1 MLAGRRVVAIACGHR
16 HSVALTQG
24 GELWT
29 WGRGEHGRL
38 GHGDD
43 RDQPVPRRVVA
54 LSDRNVRAI
63 ACGGAHT
70 VALVVPSAV
79 YTWGLGRNGRLGTG
93 DESDRNIPSPIVID
107 NQGTMTHAYRA
118 LMGSDVPRSARS
130 GRIRAIACGWA
141 FTLTLSA
148 SGRVRAFGAG
158 SDGQCGSL
166 PNEDRHTAVEVR
178 GLRKIVS
185 VACGYHHALAVDR
198 HGALF
203 AWGYGAQGQ
212 LGLGPRE
219 MVPEPARVGIGR
231 TRASTPVPPT
241 SPIVSPVSHIP
252 PPCPSPASQPPPQ
265 SSPLWEDDGDER
277 NGDGADAVSISHAAC
292 GQFHSLLLSST
303 GTVYAAGSNQ
313 HGELGLGH
321 TRSTRVF
328 EPMLKLPI
336 HSRVRQLAAGQ
347 HFSLLMF
354 RDANASSVGTTA
366 SQPNLELRSGRLF
379 LWKSV
384 PLARR
389 IVQLGFGGAEWKSR
403 YAVLSCA
410 SLQFFRD
417 PTESQPEFTLPLGP
431 ELRVVARNG
440 SSCGSSEAA
449 SSTAT
454 SVATSVSSASVEV
467 ADEELVQFSIWKL
480 TPRVSSIANAA
491 PEMSLVIRLKAKS
504 ERRRRKWVQ
513 ALRRGIAA
521 HRPNPRSRSMA
532 LAATGRKAATRDDN
546 YAETWRTRI
555 LPEMRKGGVYPAKEV
570 SSQELLRRGIPK

>member
-1 MLAGRRVVAIACGHR
+1 
-16 HSVALTQG
+16 
-24 GELWT
+24 
-29 WGRGEHGRL
+29 
-38 GHGDD
+38 
-43 RDQPVPRRVVA
+43 
-54 LSDRNVRAI
+54 
-63 ACGGAHT
+63 
-70 VALVVPSAV
+70 
-79 YTWGLGRNGRLGTG
+79 
-93 DESDRNIPSPIVID
+93 
-107 NQGTMTHAYRA
+107 
-118 LMGSDVPRSARS
+118 
-130 GRIRAIACGWA
+130 
-141 FTLTLSA
+141 
-148 SGRVRAFGAG
+148 
-158 SDGQCGSL
+158 
-166 PNEDRHTAVEVR
+166 
-178 GLRKIVS
+178 
-185 VACGYHHALAVDR
+185 
-198 HGALF
+198 
-203 AWGYGAQGQ
+203 
-212 LGLGPRE
+212 

-292 GQFHSLLLSST
+292 GQLTLFYCLLWNRVRSW
-303 GTVYAAGSNQ
+303 SNQ

-431 ELRVVARNG
+431 ELRVVARIG
-440 SSCGSSEAA
+440 SCGSSEAA

-570 SSQELLRRGIPK
+570 SSQELLRRGIPNRLRGSVWPLAIGNSLRITGELFAIYRERGASQQQRFAIVDEPSPRNVIGAGSAQLQEYLLIFRAHSQSLHCLERDQSHSTESSASCSRRTRVIVLTSAMCRACHSSQRSCASTSIHLSRVLLPSLICFPKNICSTFSGYDRNDTTLQLTSQ